1 MMYNYIKKWKGDAK
15 KMLLNFKM
23 ENFRSFKD
31 ETFFTMLSSK
41 QKTHNDYVIDKSVNG
56 NKLRVLPMTVIYGAN
71 ACGKSNI
78 VLAMDILKK
87 MVMKGILNC
96 KELESYKSM
105 LSFIRDTSWYDPVSL
120 EITFSTQNNIYRYG
134 IKFTDIDVYK
144 IEEEVLYV
152 NDDLFFS
159 RDDENQIYVDVKKL
173 VKKGYINKDDAD
185 FSERLIHKLN
195 QTLDK
200 QKLVV
205 AGAISNLFDKKYFED
220 FNLWFEKFNVIMN
233 ANDMNFRQ
241 KDLKTI
247 FNKKPDKDIR
257 RNIFE
262 SASVKEVM
270 NIAEFGNQKIG
281 FMAETD
287 NDELSMCSMYQ
298 VPLRKDEQPQ
308 KKYAISMIVDSELM
322 ESRGTIHLIRLLQ
335 PFIDV
340 LDNGGVIVLDEMDA
354 SLHFEIVVSLIRIFN
369 NKDINKNNAQLI
381 FNTHNPIYL
390 DGELLRHDQIVMVE
404 KRRNDMV
411 SEIYSLADYKL
422 RPEERILKNYLNGKY
437 GALPHMDL
445 EIAFKHILEREANN
459 LESSKEQ

>member
-1 MMYNYIKKWKGDAK
+1 
-15 KMLLNFKM
+15 
-23 ENFRSFKD
+23 
-31 ETFFTMLSSK
+31 
-41 QKTHNDYVIDKSVNG
+41 
-56 NKLRVLPMTVIYGAN
+56 
-71 ACGKSNI
+71 
-78 VLAMDILKK
+78 
-87 MVMKGILNC
+87 MKGTLNC

-308 KKYAISMIVDSELM
+308 KNMQY
-322 ESRGTIHLIRLLQ
+322 
-335 PFIDV
+335 P
-340 LDNGGVIVLDEMDA
+340 
-354 SLHFEIVVSLIRIFN
+354 
-369 NKDINKNNAQLI
+369 
-381 FNTHNPIYL
+381 
-390 DGELLRHDQIVMVE
+390 
-404 KRRNDMV
+404 
-411 SEIYSLADYKL
+411 
-422 RPEERILKNYLNGKY
+422 
-437 GALPHMDL
+437 
-445 EIAFKHILEREANN
+445 
-459 LESSKEQ
+459 

>member
-1 MMYNYIKKWKGDAK
+1 MSNVLYPNKQEFDELIKNEKVLVDFSATWCGPCKMIGPNIEKLAEENADA
-15 KMLLNFKM
+15 
-23 ENFRSFKD
+23 
-31 ETFFTMLSSK
+31 
-41 QKTHNDYVIDKSVNG
+41 
-56 NKLRVLPMTVIYGAN
+56 TVI
-71 ACGKSNI
+71 K
-78 VLAMDILKK
+78 
-87 MVMKGILNC
+87 
-96 KELESYKSM
+96 
-105 LSFIRDTSWYDPVSL
+105 
-120 EITFSTQNNIYRYG
+120 
-134 IKFTDIDVYK
+134 IDVDKHPEIAAVYGVQT
-144 IEEEVLYV
+144 IPTLIA
-152 NDDLFFS
+152 F
-159 RDDENQIYVDVKKL
+159 
-173 VKKGYINKDDAD
+173 KKGQI
-185 FSERLIHKLN
+185 
-195 QTLDK
+195 
-200 QKLVV
+200 V
-205 AGAISNLFDKKYFED
+205 
-220 FNLWFEKFNVIMN
+220 
-233 ANDMNFRQ
+233 
-241 KDLKTI
+241 
-247 FNKKPDKDIR
+247 
-257 RNIFE
+257 
-262 SASVKEVM
+262 
-270 NIAEFGNQKIG
+270 NQKIG

>member
-87 MVMKGILNC
+87 MVMKGTLNC

-205 AGAISNLFDKKYFED
+205 EEMEALTKKM
-220 FNLWFEKFNVIMN
+220 EK
-233 ANDMNFRQ
+233 
-241 KDLKTI
+241 
-247 FNKKPDKDIR
+247 
-257 RNIFE
+257 
-262 SASVKEVM
+262 
-270 NIAEFGNQKIG
+270 
-281 FMAETD
+281 
-287 NDELSMCSMYQ
+287 
-298 VPLRKDEQPQ
+298 
-308 KKYAISMIVDSELM
+308 
-322 ESRGTIHLIRLLQ
+322 LI
-335 PFIDV
+335 
-340 LDNGGVIVLDEMDA
+340 
-354 SLHFEIVVSLIRIFN
+354 
-369 NKDINKNNAQLI
+369 
-381 FNTHNPIYL
+381 NTL
-390 DGELLRHDQIVMVE
+390 
-404 KRRNDMV
+404 
-411 SEIYSLADYKL
+411 
-422 RPEERILKNYLNGKY
+422 
-437 GALPHMDL
+437 
-445 EIAFKHILEREANN
+445 
-459 LESSKEQ
+459 